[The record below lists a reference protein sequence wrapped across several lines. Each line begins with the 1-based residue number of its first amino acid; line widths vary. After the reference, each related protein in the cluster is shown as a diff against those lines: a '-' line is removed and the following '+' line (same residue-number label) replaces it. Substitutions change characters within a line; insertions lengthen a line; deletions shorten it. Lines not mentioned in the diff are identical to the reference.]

1 MADYSYLARYDTV
14 LSDFSGTGYS
24 GHGCHGGV
32 GTHTHIVRYLAKVVY
47 SHAVFNDGGLHRSLV
62 DAGVGADFHVI
73 ANDYI
78 AYVFNLLPSSVALRG
93 IAEAVIADNATGV
106 EYGPV
111 TDDGVR
117 ENVNARIDDAFFSY
131 PDILSYSD
139 IVVNLREVSDHS
151 LFPNGHKV
159 TDPDLLSEFCT
170 PGYTAAAAV
179 AFVAFLLGIDIVQ
192 QLREGSVGAFHAHQ
206 GRSDR
211 CTRLEILVYKV
222 EKFTCR
228 AVSVHSMFLP
238 C

>member
-1 MADYSYLARYDTV
+1 M
-14 LSDFSGTGYS
+14 
-24 GHGCHGGV
+24 
-32 GTHTHIVRYLAKVVY
+32 
-47 SHAVFNDGGLHRSLV
+47 
-62 DAGVGADFHVI
+62 
-73 ANDYI
+73 
-78 AYVFNLLPSSVALRG
+78 
-93 IAEAVIADNATGV
+93 

-170 PGYTAAAAV
+170 PGYTAAATV

-211 CTRLEILVYKV
+211 CTRLEILVYKEDGSLAGIDV
-222 EKFTCR
+222 MFVFRICEEAKLPRFSMFNLCKSRCTGLWIT
-228 AVSVHSMFLP
+228 VHSAVQDFSQFL
-238 C
+238 CA